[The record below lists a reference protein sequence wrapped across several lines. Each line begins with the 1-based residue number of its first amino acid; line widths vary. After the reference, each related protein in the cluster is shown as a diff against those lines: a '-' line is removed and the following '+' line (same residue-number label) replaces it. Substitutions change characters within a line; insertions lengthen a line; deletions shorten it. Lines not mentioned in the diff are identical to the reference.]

1 MAHLSEPTSNPQC
14 SQGRPPARSVSEDR
28 LRGREGE
35 LEKMARLEEET
46 SNALFETLEDW
57 EAQLKQADQELR
69 TLKRDPRGP
78 SL

>member
-1 MAHLSEPTSNPQC
+1 MKMGKCE
-14 SQGRPPARSVSEDR
+14 
-28 LRGREGE
+28 
-35 LEKMARLEEET
+35 MARLEGET

-57 EAQLKQADQELR
+57 ETQLKQADQELR